1 MVWLPHWPKV
11 GESLSIKLG
20 LERIQSLLSA
30 LDNPEKKMPPTI
42 HIAGT
47 NGKGSTTAFTKSIL
61 EQAGLKVHVYTSPHL
76 ERFNERIVLA
86 GEEITDEYLFRIL
99 EECRVVSE
107 KNNIQVS
114 FFEGITAAA
123 FLAFSRVKADV
134 VILETGLG
142 GRLDATNVLKNPLV
156 TIITPISYDHT
167 NVLGETLAKIA
178 TEKCGIMRK
187 NISCIVSMQP
197 EEAKKAIIEYAEN
210 LKTPLTMFEY
220 DYGVFLENNMMR
232 YSSKDFDIIIRPPSL
247 LGDHQFINAAGAI
260 AAIRSVYG
268 DKIDKKIIES
278 GISKS
283 VWKGRLQRIAHGRL
297 KNKLNENW
305 EIWLDCAHNDAGAQA
320 FGNWLNKQPKM
331 PTYLIFSMTRNRNVN
346 SFLSH
351 MNSTFEKIICS
362 DIHSEPLAYK
372 GADILG
378 LIDDKKLREICET
391 VTSVEA
397 GVDLILSQNHN
408 EPKKRIIVTGS
419 MYLVSDFLIA
429 NKN

>member
-20 LERIQSLLSA
+20 LDRIQSLLSA
-30 LDNPEKKMPPTI
+30 LDNPEKKIPPAI

-47 NGKGSTTAFTKSIL
+47 NGKGSTAAFTKSIL
-61 EQAGLKVHVYTSPHL
+61 EQAGLKVHVFTSPHL

-86 GEEITDEYLFRIL
+86 GEEINDEYLFEVL
-99 EECRVVSE
+99 EECRIVSE

-123 FLAFSRVKADV
+123 FLAFSRIKADV

-142 GRLDATNVLKNPLV
+142 GRLDATNVLDNPLV

-167 NVLGETLAKIA
+167 NVLGDTLTKIA

-187 NISCIVSMQP
+187 GIPCVVSMQP
-197 EEAKKAIIEYAEN
+197 EEAKETIISYAEN
-210 LKTPLTMFEY
+210 HGIPLIMFEY

-232 YSSKDFDIIIRPPSL
+232 YSSKDVDITMHPPSL
-247 LGDHQFINAAGAI
+247 IGDHQFINAAAAI

-268 DKIDKKIIES
+268 DKINKEIIER
-278 GISKS
+278 GIDKA
-283 VWKGRLQRIAHGRL
+283 VWKGRLQKIMHGRL

-305 EIWLDCAHNDAGAQA
+305 EIWLDCAHNDAGAQV

-331 PTYLIFSMTRNRNVN
+331 PTYLIFSMTRNRDVN

-351 MNSTFEKIICS
+351 MNFIFDKIICS
-362 DIHSEPLAYK
+362 DIHSEPLAYR
-372 GADILG
+372 GADIPN
-378 LIDDKKLREICET
+378 LINDQHLQNICEI
-391 VTSVEA
+391 VTSVES
-397 GVDLILSQNHN
+397 GIDLILTRNNRNS
-408 EPKKRIIVTGS
+408 KKRIIVTGS
-419 MYLVSDFLIA
+419 MYLVADFLIA

>member
-20 LERIQSLLSA
+20 LERIQALLSA
-30 LDNPEKKMPPTI
+30 LDNPEKKMPPAI

-47 NGKGSTTAFTKSIL
+47 NGKGSTTAFAKSIL
-61 EQAGLKVHVYTSPHL
+61 EQAGLKVHVFTSPHL

-86 GEEITDEYLFRIL
+86 GEEITDNYLFQVS
-99 EECRVVSE
+99 EECRIVSE

-142 GRLDATNVLKNPLV
+142 GRLDATNVLESPLV

-167 NVLGETLAKIA
+167 NVLGDTLSKIA
-178 TEKCGIMRK
+178 TEKCGIMRN
-187 NISCIVSMQP
+187 NIPCVVSMQP
-197 EEAKKAIIEYAEN
+197 VEAKKTIIKYAEN
-210 LKTPLTMFEY
+210 LGTPLIMFEY

-232 YSSKDFDIIIRPPSL
+232 YSSKDFDITTNPPSL
-247 LGDHQFINAAGAI
+247 PGDHQFINAAGAI
-260 AAIRSVYG
+260 AAIKSIYG
-268 DKIDKKIIES
+268 DKITKEIVEK
-278 GISKS
+278 GITKAT
-283 VWKGRLQRIAHGRL
+283 WKGRLQKITSGRL
-297 KNKLNENW
+297 RNKLNKDW
-305 EIWLDCAHNDAGAQA
+305 EIWLDCAHNDAGAQV
-320 FGNWLNKQPKM
+320 FGSWLTRQPSV
-331 PTYLIFSMTRNRNVN
+331 PTYLIFSMTRNRDVN

-351 MNSTFEKIICS
+351 INSTFEKIVCS
-362 DIHSEPLAYK
+362 DIHSEPLGYR
-372 GADILG
+372 GADIPS
-378 LIDDKKLREICET
+378 LINDKNIQKICEI
-391 VTSVEA
+391 VTSVES
-397 GVDLILSQNHN
+397 GIDLIARQNDSDS
-408 EPKKRIIVTGS
+408 KKRIVIAGS